1 MSQKYFGLLFF
12 FLLALP
18 LSLWDWRRFG
28 WGPRSIESVEARPGF
43 QEFNCFAGLLPEIQG
58 SKACGVFQAVKEV
71 LGGVI
76 RLPEARAGGGGGGVD
91 TELVGDEG
99 RTVP

>member
-1 MSQKYFGLLFF
+1 M
-12 FLLALP
+12 
-18 LSLWDWRRFG
+18 
-28 WGPRSIESVEARPGF
+28 
-43 QEFNCFAGLLPEIQG
+43 
-58 SKACGVFQAVKEV
+58 FQAVKEV

-91 TELVGDEG
+91 TELVGVEG